1 MLERTHRPKG
11 LERQFCCFLGWS
23 TFVFLILVLAEGHF
37 GRVGQLPLFT
47 PSCRTPTV
55 IHWMNGLWQVWSS
68 HRLPFNLFQGGLS
81 CKSFGWYLFFAS
93 FLFSTGFWNIS
104 LHWCDFIPDKIL
116 HLVVSKISS
125 LCDFY
130 NIVLLMIILVAILT
144 NFQRM
149 NGTDGL
155 RGHEADRG
163 GEANYGSKGVLLLA
177 HLLHH
182 LLSLHPYTHRTA
194 PLLLFL
200 FLQLLLHQPLSALP
214 NSTAPRS
221 TLRLLFLGLPP
232 AASGNHPPS
241 ITSIEAANISSLRP
255 NFQPPISYFGRCGA
269 CPCRHLLTE
278 WIILTFIL
286 LHNFGHHR
294 NILL

>member
-1 MLERTHRPKG
+1 M
-11 LERQFCCFLGWS
+11 
-23 TFVFLILVLAEGHF
+23 
-37 GRVGQLPLFT
+37 
-47 PSCRTPTV
+47 
-55 IHWMNGLWQVWSS
+55 
-68 HRLPFNLFQGGLS
+68 
-81 CKSFGWYLFFAS
+81 
-93 FLFSTGFWNIS
+93 
-104 LHWCDFIPDKIL
+104 
-116 HLVVSKISS
+116 VSKISS

-278 WIILTFIL
+278 
-286 LHNFGHHR
+286 
-294 NILL
+294 